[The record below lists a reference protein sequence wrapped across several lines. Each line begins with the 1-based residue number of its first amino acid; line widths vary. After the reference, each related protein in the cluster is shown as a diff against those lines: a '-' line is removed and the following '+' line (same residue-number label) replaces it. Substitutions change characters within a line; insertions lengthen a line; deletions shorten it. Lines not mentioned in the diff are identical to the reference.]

1 MHLCKIRPCAWP
13 ISRQLQIPIG
23 HVRLLSGVT
32 AARSSSSNG
41 QNGDNKRLG
50 RKRSG
55 RYNAQDKQRERNMQ
69 DLIFLDDLVSTL
81 EAHRDYN
88 RGPVIHKVRQGVDE
102 AILPF
107 KRPSLDS
114 ASSENAKTAYKGEE
128 DEIDTMGRSSTSPRG
143 LRSSEGPVRRVLTE
157 EGLLRRGRVDIASAR
172 KVLADTPS
180 VGEVS
185 ADQAWGR
192 EDSVTADEPR
202 HGPHTRQWP
211 ADSVQNVEEGTKTRN
226 VRFVRSV
233 EPLEYTAAVIP
244 ITELWEW
251 TGIPSTISTPWASY
265 VEDSNGDSYERSITV
280 ESR

>member
-1 MHLCKIRPCAWP
+1 MHHCTIRSCAWP
-13 ISRQLQIPIG
+13 ILRQLQIPRG
-23 HVRLLSGVT
+23 HVRLLSGVNVAGT
-32 AARSSSSNG
+32 SPRNEQYAGNEI
-41 QNGDNKRLG
+41 LG
-50 RKRSG
+50 RKKSG

-69 DLIFLDDLVSTL
+69 DLIFLDDLVATL

-88 RGPVIHKVRQGVDE
+88 RGPVIRKFQQRVDE

-114 ASSENAKTAYKGEE
+114 ASSENAETTYEREE
-128 DEIDTMGRSSTSPRG
+128 DETDTEGRSSTSARG
-143 LRSSEGPVRRVLTE
+143 PSPSEGPVRRVSTE
-157 EGLLRRGRVDIASAR
+157 KGLLRRARVDTASAR
-172 KVLADTPS
+172 K
-180 VGEVS
+180 VS
-185 ADQAWGR
+185 ADQAWER

-226 VRFVRSV
+226 IGFVRSV

-251 TGIPSTISTPWASY
+251 TGANPSTISTPWSSY
-265 VEDSNGDSYERSITV
+265 VEDSTGDNYERSIAF